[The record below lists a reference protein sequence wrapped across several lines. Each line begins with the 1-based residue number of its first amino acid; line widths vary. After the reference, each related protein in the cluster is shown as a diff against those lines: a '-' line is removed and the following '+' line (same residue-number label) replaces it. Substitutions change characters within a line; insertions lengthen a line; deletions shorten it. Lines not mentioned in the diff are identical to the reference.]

1 MAGGVDKGMGD
12 VSVCL
17 VWVFWSGNSMG
28 VFYMGRGGGLSYKSW
43 QKLVFW
49 RGKTIDGG
57 GSRGDGDDRRVLGWF
72 IPCGM
77 WLGSLSLAGDH
88 TKWRAGGGYV
98 DLTMA
103 NTIESG

>member
-1 MAGGVDKGMGD
+1 MYFILGEVGVCHTKVGRN
-12 VSVCL
+12 
-17 VWVFWSGNSMG
+17 WYFG
-28 VFYMGRGGGLSYKSW
+28 VE
-43 QKLVFW
+43 
-49 RGKTIDGG
+49 KTIDGG
-57 GSRGDGDDRRVLGWF
+57 GSRGDGDDMRVLGWF
-72 IPCGM
+72 RQCVM